1 MNALEK
7 YVAKVKL
14 ASALMEK
21 LSAESR
27 AGAPDPWAQS
37 KFRLPNKSNAL
48 SKRNLGFKPPKDFVS
63 PNRIKAPLSNADKN
77 DVRVGARPADYGKR
91 AQPLQRMP
99 VVGVTGK
106 KFAPT
111 SSAMKKAYG
120 WQQ

>member
-7 YVAKVKL
+7 YVVKVKL

-37 KFRLPNKSNAL
+37 RFRLPNKSDAL
-48 SKRNLGFKPPKDFVS
+48 SKRNLGFKPPKGWGS
-63 PNRIKAPLSNADKN
+63 PSRIKAPLSNADKT
-77 DVRVGARPADYGKR
+77 DVRVGARPANYGKR

-99 VVGVTGK
+99 VAGVPGK

-111 SSAMKKAYG
+111 SPAMKKAYG
-120 WQQ
+120 WQ